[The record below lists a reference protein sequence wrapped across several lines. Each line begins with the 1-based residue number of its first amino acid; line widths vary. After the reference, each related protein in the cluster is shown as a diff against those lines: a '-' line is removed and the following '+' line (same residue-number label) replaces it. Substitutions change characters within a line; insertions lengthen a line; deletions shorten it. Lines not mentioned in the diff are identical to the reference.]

1 MALLRLNNQGAEY
14 DNPVIES
21 AKPAVNISVRLS
33 TANISI
39 FQLNDNP
46 YKPSL
51 LRQTFSEESKLCT
64 VESNNYTRHIP
75 IFSSTF
81 NQPNSSYH
89 VVIEPLLGINEK
101 TWMLSGMFKTGQHSD
116 SITGLCTIFSAIDIL
131 AINTLTSNLFGLKI
145 LYFNSV
151 VTYDLIPSLVL
162 ISGGLVILN
171 KLILRSYYL

>member
-21 AKPAVNISVRLS
+21 EKPTVNISVRLS

-64 VESNNYTRHIP
+64 VESNNYTGHIP

-101 TWMLSGMFKTGQHSD
+101 TWMLSENIKIYISLLYFGLFKTGQHSD

-131 AINTLTSNLFGLKI
+131 AINTLTSNLFGLKVFSA
-145 LYFNSV
+145 LLS
-151 VTYDLIPSLVL
+151 
-162 ISGGLVILN
+162 
-171 KLILRSYYL
+171 

>member
-1 MALLRLNNQGAEY
+1 MALLGLNNQGAEY

-21 AKPAVNISVRLS
+21 AKPAVNFSMRLS

-64 VESNNYTRHIP
+64 VESNNYTGHIP
-75 IFSSTF
+75 IFR
-81 NQPNSSYH
+81 
-89 VVIEPLLGINEK
+89 
-101 TWMLSGMFKTGQHSD
+101 TGQHSD

-131 AINTLTSNLFGLKI
+131 AINTLTSNLFDI
-145 LYFNSV
+145 VFNSI